1 MVARYYGQAM
11 TDASE
16 SPPDDFSNQQKKRME
31 NTEKE
36 NTLLFLGQFHIIRRW
51 IKKVKL

>member
-1 MVARYYGQAM
+1 M

>member
-1 MVARYYGQAM
+1 M

-16 SPPDDFSNQQKKRME
+16 SPPDDFSNQQKRME

-36 NTLLFLGQFHIIRRW
+36 NTPFFLGQFHIIRRW
-51 IKKVKL
+51 IKK